1 MMGCVRAQEIVEEF
15 PVVNIDSPALDAV
28 RLLAEHRLNGIVV
41 VTHTSETPYAILP
54 ASQVVRFIVPGYV
67 QEDPGLAG
75 VFTESMA
82 DEAAEKLDGKAI
94 RDLLPKQRQSVPVV
108 DPDDT
113 IIEVA
118 ELMARVRSPLVAVVQ
133 KNRWLGVITASR
145 LLAAAL
151 KD

>member
-1 MMGCVRAQEIVEEF
+1 
-15 PVVNIDSPALDAV
+15 
-28 RLLAEHRLNGIVV
+28 
-41 VTHTSETPYAILP
+41 
-54 ASQVVRFIVPGYV
+54 V

-82 DEAAEKLDGKAI
+82 DQAAEKLDGKTI
-94 RDLLPKQRQSVPVV
+94 RDLLPKQRQYVPVV
-108 DPDDT
+108 DADDT

-118 ELMARVRSPLVAVVQ
+118 ELMARVRCPLVAVV
-133 KNRWLGVITASR
+133 KKKRWHGVITASR